1 MSQNKCVEIHFTLTT
16 PDIVFVN
23 KIVFFFPSKRK
34 MYRVSRWTHCVMPPF
49 MCNYLR
55 SSGNTRRQFFG
66 LENTQATQKRQK
78 RRTNVPYKLFHF
90 TKMKKKKTEKQD
102 GRRQKTKPNERTN
115 EQNIQTTFHHF
126 TIDLSH
132 IFFISFIYSF
142 VIMI

>member
-34 MYRVSRWTHCVMPPF
+34 MYRVRRWTHCVMPPF

-55 SSGNTRRQFFG
+55 SPGNTRRQFFG

-90 TKMKKKKTEKQD
+90 TKMKKKTTEKQD

-115 EQNIQTTFHHF
+115 KTYRQLFAISPLTCHTYFPFH
-126 TIDLSH
+126 
-132 IFFISFIYSF
+132 SFIHS
-142 VIMI
+142 